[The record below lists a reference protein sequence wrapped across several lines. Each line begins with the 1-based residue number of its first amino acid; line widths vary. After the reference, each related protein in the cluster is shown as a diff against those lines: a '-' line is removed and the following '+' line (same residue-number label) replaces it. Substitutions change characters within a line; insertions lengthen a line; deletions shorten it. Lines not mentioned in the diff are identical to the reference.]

1 MKDWMIIVGDRK
13 ICHCGGI
20 FSTLSHQS
28 RFLSSIRV
36 IDVSERVMPA
46 GYSSGFFALYAW
58 YLSGFISG
66 WHICA
71 VPD

>member
-1 MKDWMIIVGDRK
+1 MKDWMIIVGYRK
-13 ICHCGGI
+13 ICHCGKV

-46 GYSSGFFALYAW
+46 GDSSGFFALYAW
-58 YLSGFISG
+58 
-66 WHICA
+66 
-71 VPD
+71 

>member
-13 ICHCGGI
+13 ICHCGKV

-58 YLSGFISG
+58 
-66 WHICA
+66 
-71 VPD
+71 